1 MKRSDWKRNTLMT
14 HDDNSVPN
22 TDRRRRRVLILG
34 GGFGGAHAA
43 RQLGRALGTRADVEV
58 VLISRDNYLLFTP
71 MLHEVAAGDLDPA
84 DIVSPLRKM
93 VRHVRLVQG
102 EVAEIDLRAR
112 VVRYDVGALRQP
124 REIAYDH
131 LLLALGSETHYF
143 GKSDVEAAAMT
154 MKSLA
159 DATLLRNHLIAA
171 FEEAAQEVDESRKRR
186 LMTFVF
192 AGGGFAGVETAGAV
206 NDLLRHALRY
216 YPELDASMLRVV
228 LVHAGALLLQELPER
243 LGRYAQERLQ
253 QRGVEVR
260 LETRVIGYDADTVR
274 LSSGESVGAMSLVW
288 TAGTAPAAALAS
300 LEVERTKGRLEVN
313 ERLEVR
319 GHEGVVWAIGDCA
332 AVPNGAGVQP
342 PTAQHAIREGIA
354 AAKNIAAVLASK
366 AQAPFR
372 FSTIGQ
378 LASIGHRTGVAQVLG
393 LRFSGFIAWLLWR
406 TIYLAKLPG
415 ISKKLR
421 VAIKWSSELL
431 FPREIEQLVTLR
443 DVERIERLSATLRMK
458 RGSAEALGGAVST
471 SARPQDADPR
481 ASRPAAATTC
491 R

>member
-1 MKRSDWKRNTLMT
+1 MAY
-14 HDDNSVPN
+14 DDNTVPN
-22 TDRRRRRVLILG
+22 ADRPRRRVLILG
-34 GGFGGAHAA
+34 GGFGGAYAA
-43 RQLGRALGTRADVEV
+43 RHLGRTLGLRADVEV

-93 VRHVRLVQG
+93 VRNVRLVQG

-112 VVRYDVGALRQP
+112 VVRYEVGALRQP
-124 REIAYDH
+124 REITYDH

-143 GKSDVEAAAMT
+143 GRSDVEAAAVT

-159 DATLLRNHLIAA
+159 DATLLRNRLIAA

-186 LMTFVF
+186 LMTFVV

-206 NDLLRHALRY
+206 NDFLRHALRY
-216 YPELDASMLRVV
+216 YPELDESMLCVL
-228 LVHAGALLLQELPER
+228 LVHAGARLLQELPEH
-243 LGRYAQERLQ
+243 LGRYTQDRLQ
-253 QRGVEVR
+253 RRGVELR
-260 LETRVIGYDADTVR
+260 LETRVTGCDADTVC
-274 LSSGESVGAMSLVW
+274 LSSGEAIGAMSLVW
-288 TAGTAPAAALAS
+288 TAGSAPAAALAS
-300 LEVERTKGRLEVN
+300 LTVEKTNGRLEVN
-313 ERLEVR
+313 EWLELS

-332 AVPNGAGVQP
+332 AVPNGAAVHP
-342 PTAQHAIREGIA
+342 PTAQHAIREAIA
-354 AAKNIAAVLASK
+354 AAKNIDAVLAGK

-378 LASIGHRTGVAQVLG
+378 LASIGRRTGVAQILG
-393 LRFSGFIAWLLWR
+393 LRFSGLVAWLLWR
-406 TIYLAKLPG
+406 TVYLAKLPG

-431 FPREIEQLVTLR
+431 FPTGIEQLVTLR

-458 RGSAEALGGAVST
+458 RGSAGSVGGAPPT
-471 SARPQDADPR
+471 SALPHDADAR
-481 ASRPAAATTC
+481 ESRPAAATTATC